1 MKRFVII
8 LLLTFLAAGSMA
20 AESYSGY
27 DLFGFYISPTESI
40 EEDSADSYD
49 DLVSYINLQI
59 LMNIDPQVSYSA
71 VENGSVD
78 INVICTKE
86 DVQEFNYYTER
97 EDKDLLLL
105 HYIHI
110 WSNYISYLDAIE
122 QYNFHF
128 NFNYYDDCGKKL
140 LKTYSVSG
148 DKMEQK
154 LEEALQLLEDIE
166 NGNREQT
173 IRCWQSE
180 CYLAHLSQIGH
191 HLMTDLG

>member
-1 MKRFVII
+1 MRRFVII
-8 LLLTFLAAGSMA
+8 LLVTFLAAGSMA
-20 AESYSGY
+20 AESCSGNDLSY
-27 DLFGFYISPTESI
+27 DDLFGFYISPTESI

-49 DLVSYINLQI
+49 DLISYINLQI

-110 WSNYISYLDAIE
+110 WLNYISYLDAIE

-173 IRCWQSE
+173 IRC
-180 CYLAHLSQIGH
+180 
-191 HLMTDLG
+191 